1 MKRIV
6 RAAFA
11 AAVTAAIVAGPFTK
25 LDAQPALKP
34 VTIGLVSKTM
44 TDWPL
49 FIAEAQGYLK
59 ANGLAAEIVVT
70 GSAATA
76 AQQLVA
82 GSLDIAENST
92 SQTLEAFVGGAPITI
107 IMARSTS
114 VPYTILGR
122 KGITSIAQLR
132 GKQIIIGGPNDIT
145 HIYMDTILQKAGL
158 QPSDVTYTY
167 AGGTPDRFA
176 ALLSGS
182 VDAAILYP
190 PFSFRAEGLGY
201 PVLEQVYKYY
211 PVFPVDNF
219 DVNSGRIAGHE
230 EIFVAFLKS
239 FMHGVHYFYDPANRA
254 RCIQILVDS
263 TNTKPDDAAKTY
275 DFLRQA
281 KYYST
286 TGIASPEEL
295 GRVVDAIVKTGD
307 VKPPVP
313 PLARWVDFR
322 FMQQAN
328 NQLRGR

>member
-132 GKQIIIGGPNDIT
+132 GKQMIIGGPNDIT

-201 PVLEQVYKYY
+201 PAL
-211 PVFPVDNF
+211 
-219 DVNSGRIAGHE
+219 
-230 EIFVAFLKS
+230 
-239 FMHGVHYFYDPANRA
+239 
-254 RCIQILVDS
+254 
-263 TNTKPDDAAKTY
+263 
-275 DFLRQA
+275 
-281 KYYST
+281 
-286 TGIASPEEL
+286 
-295 GRVVDAIVKTGD
+295 
-307 VKPPVP
+307 
-313 PLARWVDFR
+313 
-322 FMQQAN
+322 
-328 NQLRGR
+328 